1 MAESGNVDI
10 QHQQQTTR
18 GIQMFEKASSII
30 KDPARFEYDYVPRN
44 LVSRQDQMHALEALF
59 RPLVEYDRT
68 CNAFL
73 MGPVGTGKTV
83 TARRF
88 CQDMKD
94 FCAGKG
100 MALDIIYINCRNS
113 SSESSVI
120 LNLIRYFDRGYPE
133 RGFSV
138 EDMARVL
145 KNHLVKNRRPLIVI
159 LDEVDV
165 LLKKS
170 TVDILYQITRLSDDT
185 SRPAPVSVILISQQ
199 SVYSMMD
206 DATASTFRRTTTV
219 RFDRYSREELR
230 QIAKERAEEALLPG
244 KVSDEALDQIADSS
258 EEFGDARMAIE
269 LLERAANLAEEEPFG
284 EVTVE
289 NVRAAKAGIYSVVS
303 ESKIETLDLNR
314 KLTLLAIARAMKQN
328 VMISISAAEKTYAVV
343 CEEYGVPARK
353 HTQFWGYVQDLEKVG
368 LVKTRVSSSGKGG
381 RTTTVSLP
389 DIPSKVL
396 AAKVADLLDSELTGR
411 VDIDEMRP
419 LR

>member
-1 MAESGNVDI
+1 
-10 QHQQQTTR
+10 
-18 GIQMFEKASSII
+18 MFEKASSII
-30 KDPARFEYDYVPRN
+30 KDPSRFEYDYVPKN
-44 LVSRQDQMHALEALF
+44 LVNRQDQMHDLEVLF

-83 TARRF
+83 TAKRF

-94 FCAGKG
+94 YCAERG
-100 MALDIIYINCRNS
+100 MALDIIYINCRNN
-113 SSESSVI
+113 SSENSVI
-120 LNLIRYFDRGYPE
+120 LNLIRYFDKGYPE

-145 KNHLVKNRRPLIVI
+145 KNHLVKNKKPLVVI

-170 TVDILYQITRLSDDT
+170 TVDIIYQITRLSDDT
-185 SRPAPVSVILISQQ
+185 SKPAPVSIILISQQ
-199 SVYSMMD
+199 SIYSMMD
-206 DATASTFRRTTTV
+206 DATASTFRRTTMV

-244 KVSDEALDQIADSS
+244 KVGDEVLDQIADSS

-269 LLERAANLAEEEPFG
+269 LLERAANLAEEESVG

-289 NVRAAKAGIYSVVS
+289 NVRAAKAGIYSIVS
-303 ESKIETLDLNR
+303 ESKIEALDLNR

-328 VMISISAAEKTYAVV
+328 VMIPISAAEKTYAIA
-343 CEEYGVPARK
+343 CEEYDVPARK

-396 AAKVADLLDSELTGR
+396 ASKVADMLDSELTGR
-411 VDIDEMRP
+411 EDIDEM
-419 LR
+419 